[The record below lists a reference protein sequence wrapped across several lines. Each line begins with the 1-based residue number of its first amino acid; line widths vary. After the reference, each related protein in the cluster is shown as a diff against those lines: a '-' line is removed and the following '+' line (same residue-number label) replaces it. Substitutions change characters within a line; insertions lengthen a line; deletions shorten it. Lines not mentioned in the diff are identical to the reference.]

1 MNANIDLAYAETC
14 NESTNS
20 CYLVHVLK
28 DNTTNNHYLQ
38 VSTLTF
44 STSNYRI
51 TVTKPEQKEFAS
63 GYGIDDKT
71 QYCLL
76 RGTGTSFT
84 ADPHLFFSIGKKFIS
99 IAGVMIKFIS
109 IKTSEQEKMPPQA
122 TSYPC
127 TPTETPLK
135 WDLHSATDI
144 FIFAI

>member
-1 MNANIDLAYAETC
+1 MALMTKHNIVYYEAPVRLLLLILIC
-14 NESTNS
+14 S
-20 CYLVHVLK
+20 LVLV
-28 DNTTNNHYLQ
+28 
-38 VSTLTF
+38 
-44 STSNYRI
+44 
-51 TVTKPEQKEFAS
+51 
-63 GYGIDDKT
+63 
-71 QYCLL
+71 
-76 RGTGTSFT
+76 
-84 ADPHLFFSIGKKFIS
+84 KKFIS